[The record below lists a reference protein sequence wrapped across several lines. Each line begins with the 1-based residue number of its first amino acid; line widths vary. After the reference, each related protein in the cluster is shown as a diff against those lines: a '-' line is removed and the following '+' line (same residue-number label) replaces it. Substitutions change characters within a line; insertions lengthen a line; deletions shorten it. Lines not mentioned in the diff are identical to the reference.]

1 MTQIAQK
8 RQKIFNDPLRPN
20 YHFLPPQN
28 WMNDPNGLIQWK
40 GKYHLFYQHNPFGA
54 TWGNMHW
61 GHAVSEDLV
70 HWDDMPIAL
79 APTDSYD
86 ERGVFSGCMV
96 NNDGVPTILYTGTT
110 GEKYETQVVCIATS
124 QDDDL
129 RTWQKYEG
137 NPVLENPP
145 AEFDGCG
152 FRDPYLWRQDGKWMM
167 AIGAGIKN
175 GGEAVLLY
183 QSDDLYNWKYLDP
196 LVVSDAKNDYVY
208 ECPNFFPLGD
218 KWVLVVSV
226 MEMVAVEYFVGIF
239 WNNHFIIET
248 HATFADGAIYAPLSF
263 EDERGRR
270 IMIGWITETRSKEE
284 LEKAGWAGTMSLP
297 MELML
302 LENNQLAITLVR
314 EVLDGDLTNDKY
326 QQFTDVTR
334 EQFIN
339 LQNKMQSNQLKI
351 VISDDLSK
359 VIFVDGS
366 VIEYFDF
373 PNYAVRRAYEPAKGL
388 EAIAD
393 LLDFPLK
400 RISVWEMS
408 SIW

>member
-86 ERGVFSGCMV
+86 ESGVFSGCMV

-129 RTWQKYEG
+129 QTWQKYEG
-137 NPVLENPP
+137 NPVLEKPP
-145 AEFDGCG
+145 TEFDGCG
-152 FRDPYLWRQDGKWMM
+152 FRDPYVWKQNGKWMM

-218 KWVLVVSV
+218 KWVLIVSV
-226 MEMVAVEYFVGIF
+226 MPGASVEYFVGIF

-248 HATFADGAIYAPLSF
+248 HSTFADGSIYAPLSF

-284 LEKAGWAGTMSLP
+284 LEKAGWAGAMSLP

-339 LQNKMQSNQLKI
+339 LRTKCNQ
-351 VISDDLSK
+351 IS
-359 VIFVDGS
+359 
-366 VIEYFDF
+366 
-373 PNYAVRRAYEPAKGL
+373 
-388 EAIAD
+388 
-393 LLDFPLK
+393 
-400 RISVWEMS
+400 
-408 SIW
+408 